1 MSSPVRGSASPAPS
15 QASSMC
21 TADEGLIIWMEGTE
35 PTQTDRQVVA
45 ALQAVKENILQNYP
59 SLMSYF
65 IMAGKMIFLILILK

>member
-45 ALQAVKENILQNYP
+45 ALQAVKENVLQNYP

-65 IMAGKMIFLILILK
+65 IMAGKMIFLI